1 MRLKLLAVACAAV
14 VLSACSSSDSDS
26 GPTAGADSGGG
37 QDAFI
42 QAIDKAEVSVLLG
55 RTPTDSELVNAG
67 EQFCDRW
74 QAAIDDPNRMDGPLF
89 VRQELERELSEEG
102 SVLLGAV
109 FIPAEDHLC
118 PDLMD

>member
-1 MRLKLLAVACAAV
+1 MVVACVAA
-14 VLSACSSSDSDS
+14 LFSACSSSDSDS

-55 RTPTDSELVNAG
+55 RTPSDSELLSAG

-74 QAAIDDPNRMDGPLF
+74 EAAIEDPNRMDGPLF

-102 SVLLGAV
+102 SVLLRVV
-109 FIPAEDHLC
+109 FTPAEDHLC
-118 PDLMD
+118 PDLMG

>member
-1 MRLKLLAVACAAV
+1 MAVVCVAV
-14 VLSACSSSDSDS
+14 VLSACSSSNSES
-26 GPTAGADSGGG
+26 GSAAGSDSGGG
-37 QDAFI
+37 QEAFI

-74 QAAIDDPNRMDGPLF
+74 EAAIDDPNRMDGPLF
-89 VRQELERELSEEG
+89 VRQELERELPQDAQ
-102 SVLLGAV
+102 VLLGAV
-109 FIPAEDHLC
+109 FFPAEDHLC